1 MDRVQGDG
9 FYGEQTE
16 VLNSDQVVELG
27 ADWKIRYLMCS
38 VVPIGAASGI
48 VQIEYSV
55 FGTEQWYDAGL
66 TVDLADPKPVIF
78 DDCIDKVR
86 LTPVGVDGSWQ
97 AAISQAR

>member
-38 VVPIGAASGI
+38 VVPIGAVGGMQHGGLSIPTKGI
-48 VQIEYSV
+48 IELV
-55 FGTEQWYDAGL
+55 G
-66 TVDLADPKPVIF
+66 PPVIGNH
-78 DDCIDKVR
+78 K
-86 LTPVGVDGSWQ
+86 LYAS
-97 AAISQAR
+97 ISFFTS